1 MKFIWKKVF
10 THQWSIVLALLMI
23 SLTNLSASAQ
33 TFQANVWIVEV
44 PQAATVSFPVPTAT
58 PDVTFQ
64 TNGIAYIG
72 QQWNCMTIGKFLS
85 TCSTPTIPAGV
96 SNGLKFSGLPNPNL
110 HNTAANANTHLNN
123 THYGELI
130 EFTGTVNLTNGQPIQ
145 ILHDDGVALQIDGV
159 PITGFS
165 SGVNVPLSEFV
176 TFTGTT
182 GPHNIDLLYGNT
194 AGNTN
199 DGAWLLFFPKL
210 F

>member
-1 MKFIWKKVF
+1 LEE
-10 THQWSIVLALLMI
+10 SIYAPVVYRARAAV
-23 SLTNLSASAQ
+23 TNLSASAQ

-44 PQAATVSFPVPTAT
+44 PQAATVSFPVPT
-58 PDVTFQ
+58 PDVTLQ

-72 QQWNCMTIGKFLS
+72 QQGNCITIGKFLS

-165 SGVNVPLSEFV
+165 SGVNPLRGSDISTSTRFYIPCRSDAV
-176 TFTGTT
+176 LAPTSSSC
-182 GPHNIDLLYGNT
+182 
-194 AGNTN
+194 
-199 DGAWLLFFPKL
+199 AWLRHSICSWPSSRK
-210 F
+210 